1 MVVYGTL
8 DVTLSGVLTQ
18 TKNKPRL
25 SICHP
30 KLVNMRILKEFVTNS
45 WKYDI
50 PSIPPLAFIFL

>member
-8 DVTLSGVLTQ
+8 DVTLSGVFTQ

-30 KLVNMRILKEFVTNS
+30 KLVNMRGLMRIYCKLVKT
-45 WKYDI
+45 
-50 PSIPPLAFIFL
+50 